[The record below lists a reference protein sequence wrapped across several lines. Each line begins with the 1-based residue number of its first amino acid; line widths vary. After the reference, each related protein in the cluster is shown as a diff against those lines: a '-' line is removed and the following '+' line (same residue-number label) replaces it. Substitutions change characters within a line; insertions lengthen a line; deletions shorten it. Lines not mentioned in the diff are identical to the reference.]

1 MYNTFNQKII
11 LPISDI
17 IFNRNISYYLKFLL
31 KSQYWSK
38 NKIETYQNGQLQ
50 KLVHHA
56 YENVPYYTKLF
67 DNLRLKPSAIKS
79 KNDLRKLP
87 LLTKKIIREN
97 FPAKIVAKN
106 INPNSYYNINS
117 SGSTGEPLK
126 YIISKNAYSFN
137 IASNLRGLS
146 WGGYKLGSKILK
158 ISMNPRSTHEKKV
171 QDFINRTKYVS
182 AKNID
187 DWQIQ
192 NIYEILMKY
201 KPYLIYSYPQPLA
214 MVAKYINDC
223 KVEKIKIPM
232 VNTSATNLI
241 SSDRKII
248 EKVFDTKIFDSYS
261 CEGSPV
267 IFECNTH
274 ECYHIAME
282 YAITEL
288 IKDTQY
294 IKPGE
299 IGDHITTDLHNYAMP
314 FIRYDTQDILELANE
329 HCACGK
335 QLMCISKVH
344 GRYSDIII
352 TPDGKRFLVEH
363 FVEYFEYE
371 NSITQFQVYQE
382 DYRLLVFR
390 LIVNN
395 QFKSSDK
402 ERIISHWKKI
412 TSGKMDVRIN
422 IVDSLESFRSGKR
435 RIIVKSEHVV

>member
-1 MYNTFNQKII
+1 MYNIFNQKII
-11 LPISDI
+11 LPISDR
-17 IFNRNISYYLKFLL
+17 IFNRKISFFLNFLL

-38 NKIETYQNGQLQ
+38 SKIETYQNVQLQ
-50 KLVHHA
+50 NLVQHS
-56 YENVPYYTKLF
+56 YENVPYYTQLF
-67 DNLRLKPSAIKS
+67 NNLSLKPRDIKT
-79 KNDLRKLP
+79 KDDLIKLP

-97 FPAKIVAKN
+97 LPDKIVAKN
-106 INPNSYYNINS
+106 IHPNSYYNISS

-126 YIISKNAYSFN
+126 YFISKDAYSFN

-158 ISMNPRSTHEKKV
+158 ISMNPRSTIEKKI
-171 QDFINRTKYVS
+171 QDLLNRTKYVS

-187 DWQIQ
+187 DRQIQ
-192 NIYEILMKY
+192 KIYEIMMEH

-214 MVAKYINDC
+214 MVATYINDR
-223 KVEKIKIPM
+223 KLAKINVPM

-241 SSDRKII
+241 SSDRSII
-248 EKVFDTKIFDSYS
+248 EEIFNTKIFDSYS
-261 CEGSPV
+261 CEGSPI

-274 ECYHIAME
+274 ECYHVAME

-288 IKDTQY
+288 IKDNQY

-299 IGDHITTDLHNYAMP
+299 IGSHITTDLHNYAMP
-314 FIRYDTQDILELANE
+314 FIRYDTQDILELGNE

-335 QLMCISKVH
+335 QLMCISKIH

-395 QFKSSDK
+395 EFKSSDK
-402 ERIISHWKKI
+402 ERIISHWEKN

-435 RIIVKSEHVV
+435 RIIVKSEHID